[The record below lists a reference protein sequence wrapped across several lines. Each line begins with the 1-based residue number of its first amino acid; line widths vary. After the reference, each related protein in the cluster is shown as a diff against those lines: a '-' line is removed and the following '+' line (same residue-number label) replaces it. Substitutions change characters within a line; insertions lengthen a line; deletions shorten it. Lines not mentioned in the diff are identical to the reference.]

1 MNFSRQ
7 EQSSTVRHNQRTR
20 TRMALTRAAAELL
33 REGRPP
39 SMPEAA
45 DRALVSLATA
55 YRYFPTADE
64 LWQEAA
70 MAEAQFGPLLQ
81 DTAAAVEEAGQDPQ
95 ARLEAAI
102 RCMGW
107 RMLDDQA
114 PHRLMAKTALD
125 RWFAQAD
132 TAPEDRFP
140 VREGRRNH
148 VSRTVLEPLAHRLDD
163 DDIARLIAALGIIL
177 GIDAMLALT
186 DGVGLNTE
194 QAKTALVDAAR
205 WLLAGALAELDTP
218 PPER

>member
-1 MNFSRQ
+1 MTLSRQ
-7 EQSSTVRHNQRTR
+7 EGSSTIRVNQRTR
-20 TRMALTRAAAELL
+20 TRMALIRAAAELL

-45 DRALVSLATA
+45 ERALVSLATA
-55 YRYFPTADE
+55 YRYFPSADE

-81 DTAAAVEEAGQDPQ
+81 DTDAAVDEAGQDPH
-95 ARLEAAI
+95 ARLEAAV

-132 TAPEDRFP
+132 TAPEDQVP
-140 VREGRRNH
+140 IREGRRNRA
-148 VSRTVLEPLAHRLDD
+148 SRKVLEPLTHRLEDD
-163 DDIARLIAALGIIL
+163 DLDRLTAALGIVL
-177 GIDAMLALT
+177 GTDSMLALV
-186 DGVGLNTE
+186 DGVGLSTDE
-194 QAKTALVDAAR
+194 AKTVMLDAAR
-205 WLLAGALAELDTP
+205 WLLAGALAELNGTP
-218 PPER
+218 RVR